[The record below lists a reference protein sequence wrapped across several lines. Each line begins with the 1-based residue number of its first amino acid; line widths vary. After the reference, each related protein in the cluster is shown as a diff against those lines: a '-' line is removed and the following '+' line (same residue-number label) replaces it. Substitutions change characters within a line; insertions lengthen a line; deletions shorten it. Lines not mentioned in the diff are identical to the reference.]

1 MQIELTE
8 AQVELVSA
16 YIKQNGVAQD
26 ELHDDLLDHV
36 CTSMEQRMQQ
46 GESFEEA
53 FQYTLSLFG
62 PGGLKQVQN
71 ETFELLTE
79 MNATMKKVTFGFG
92 LTSTFLLLAGTIF
105 KLLHWPGANV
115 MFMIGAV
122 ILALIYLPLILRH
135 KLKESPNNEALLH
148 ISGFVGLAFTTVGS
162 LFKIMHWPGAS
173 VTLMIGLGTLA
184 FLYVPIY
191 FYKRYQ
197 TSANKPITLS
207 ASLVAMTCLILVFA
221 LTRVNN
227 SENYDYGLTLIDS
240 HLRTSVENTSNNKLL
255 YTELADESRANE
267 IRNAAS
273 NAINQLR
280 LTRATIIASVD
291 NISMDEAAHLK
302 LSEVRNSSDY
312 KTPTELLFNAAEGES
327 VSIESL
333 VNELNAFKEV
343 VVGTYSPNL
352 QRQVETTFPF
362 NTNTTFT
369 EDGEQMNW
377 AEYSF
382 YKVPV
387 FGVLSNLS
395 KLESEIR
402 QAENQALIYLISR
415 PEASNPPS

>member
-1 MQIELTE
+1 MVELSE

-105 KLLHWPGANV
+105 KLMHWPGANI
-115 MFMIGAV
+115 MFMMGAV
-122 ILALIYLPLILRH
+122 ILALLYLPLILRH
-135 KLKESPNNEALLH
+135 KLKESPRNEALLH

-173 VTLMIGLGTLA
+173 VTLMIGMGTLA

-227 SENYDYGLTLIDS
+227 SKNYDYGLTLIDS
-240 HLRTSVENTSNNKLL
+240 QLRTSAENTSNNKLL
-255 YTELADESRANE
+255 YAELENESHAND
-267 IRNAAS
+267 IRIAAS

-291 NISMDEAAHLK
+291 NISIEEASGLK
-302 LSEVRNSSDY
+302 LSEVRNSSDF
-312 KTPTELLFNAAEGES
+312 KTSTELLFNAADGEQ
-327 VSIESL
+327 VSIQSL

-343 VVGTYSPNL
+343 AVGTYSPNL
-352 QRQVETTFPF
+352 RQQVEATFPF
-362 NTNTTFT
+362 NTNATFT
-369 EDGEQMNW
+369 EDREQMAW

-387 FGVLSNLS
+387 IGVLSNLS

>member
-1 MQIELTE
+1 MAELSE
-8 AQVELVSA
+8 AQVGLVSA
-16 YIKQNGVAQD
+16 FIKQNGVAQD

-36 CTSMEQRMQQ
+36 CTSMENRMQQ

-53 FQYTLSLFG
+53 FQYTIKLFG

-105 KLLHWPGANV
+105 KLMHWPGANV
-115 MFMIGAV
+115 MFVIGAAL
-122 ILALIYLPLILRH
+122 LALIYLPLILHH
-135 KLKESPNNEALLH
+135 KLKESPRNEALMH
-148 ISGFVGLAFTTVGS
+148 IAGFVGLAFTTVGS

-173 VTLMIGLGTLA
+173 VLLMVGMGTLA
-184 FLYVPIY
+184 FIYVPVY
-191 FYKRYQ
+191 FYKKYQ
-197 TSANKPITLS
+197 VSANKPITFS

-227 SENYDYGLTLIDS
+227 SKNYDFGLTLIDAQ
-240 HLRTSVENTSNNKLL
+240 LRTSVENTSNNNLL
-255 YTELADESRANE
+255 YAQLENESKASD

-273 NAINQLR
+273 AAISQLR
-280 LTRATIIASVD
+280 LTRASIIASVD
-291 NISMDEAAHLK
+291 NISVEEASTMK
-302 LSEVRNSSDY
+302 LSDVRNSSDFR
-312 KTPTELLFNAAEGES
+312 TPTDILFNSTDGEQ
-327 VSIESL
+327 VNVETL
-333 VNELNAFKEV
+333 VNELNSFKSV
-343 VVGTYSPNL
+343 VVNTYSPNL
-352 QRQVETTFPF
+352 QQQVEATFPF
-362 NTNTTFT
+362 NTNANFK
-369 EDGEQMNW
+369 EEGKDLNW
-377 AEYSF
+377 SEYSF

-387 FGVLSNLS
+387 IGVLSNLS

>member
-1 MQIELTE
+1 MAELSE

-36 CTSMEQRMQQ
+36 CTNMEVRMQQ

-105 KLLHWPGANV
+105 KLMHWPGANV
-115 MFMIGAV
+115 MFMLGAV

-135 KLKESPNNEALLH
+135 KLKESPGNEAVMH

-173 VTLMIGLGTLA
+173 VLLLIGMGTLA
-184 FLYVPIY
+184 FIYVPIY
-191 FYKRYQ
+191 FYKKYQ
-197 TSANKPITLS
+197 VSANKPITFS

-227 SENYDYGLTLIDS
+227 SKNYDHGLTLIDS
-240 HLRTSVENTSNNKLL
+240 QLRTSVENTSNNNQL
-255 YTELADESRANE
+255 YAELENESRASE
-267 IRNAAS
+267 VRNAAS

-291 NISMDEAAHLK
+291 NISMEEASKLK
-302 LSEVRNSSDY
+302 LSEVRNSSDF
-312 KTPTELLFNAAEGES
+312 KTPTDILFNAADGES
-327 VSIESL
+327 VSVQTL
-333 VNELNAFKEV
+333 VDELNAFKEV
-343 VVGTYSPNL
+343 AVGIYSPNL
-352 QRQVETTFPF
+352 QQQVDATFPF
-362 NTNTTFT
+362 NTNATFT
-369 EDGEQMNW
+369 ENGEQMTW
-377 AEYSF
+377 VKYSF

-387 FGVLSNLS
+387 IGVLSNLS

>member
-1 MQIELTE
+1 MAELSE
-8 AQVELVSA
+8 AQIELVSA

-36 CTSMEQRMQQ
+36 CTSIELRIQQ
-46 GESFEEA
+46 GESFDQA
-53 FQYTLSLFG
+53 FQYTIKLFG
-62 PGGLKQVQN
+62 PGGLKQVQL

-79 MNATMKKVTFGFG
+79 MNETMKKVTFGFG

-105 KLLHWPGANV
+105 KLMHWPGANV
-115 MFMIGAV
+115 MFMLGAV
-122 ILALIYLPLILRH
+122 ILALIYLPLILWH
-135 KLKESPNNEALLH
+135 KLKESPGNEALMH

-173 VTLMIGLGTLA
+173 VLLLIGMGTLA
-184 FLYVPIY
+184 FIYVPIY
-191 FYKRYQ
+191 FYKKYRV
-197 TSANKPITLS
+197 SANKPITFS

-227 SENYDYGLTLIDS
+227 SKNYDYGLTLIDS
-240 HLRTSVENTSNNKLL
+240 QLRTSVENTSNNNLL
-255 YTELADESRANE
+255 YAELENESRASE

-291 NISMDEAAHLK
+291 NISIDEAASLK
-302 LSEVRNSSDY
+302 LSEVRNSSDF
-312 KTPTELLFNAAEGES
+312 KTPTDILFNAADGES
-327 VSIESL
+327 VSIQTL
-333 VNELNAFKEV
+333 VNELNMFKGV
-343 VVGTYSPNL
+343 VVETYSPNL
-352 QRQVETTFPF
+352 QKQVEATFPF
-362 NTNTTFT
+362 NTNATFT
-369 EDGEQMNW
+369 EDGEQIIW
-377 AEYSF
+377 AEFSF

-387 FGVLSNLS
+387 IGVLSNLS
-395 KLESEIR
+395 KLESEIK